1 MVLVVLESEEQE
13 EERPCEWARER
24 ASRKVAEDRGEEG
37 DIIEDEREK
46 AETGWSMVMI
56 KDDWLKAS
64 LCFKDA
70 SEDVRSERVPRDE

>member
-37 DIIEDEREK
+37 DIIEEEREK
-46 AETGWSMVMI
+46 AETGWWSM
-56 KDDWLKAS
+56 D
-64 LCFKDA
+64 C
-70 SEDVRSERVPRDE
+70 